1 MPEQSSAKPSFGL
14 ENFTTLPQL
23 LVNSV
28 ERYGEREA
36 LRQFDKE
43 TKSWHSLSY
52 AQLMVRV
59 MEWRRAYAA
68 MNLERGTRI
77 GILMPNS
84 IDHACADQ
92 AALANGLVPVPL
104 HAIDTPGASAF
115 ILSDSRAKV
124 LVTNKLTRWK
134 QIKAAGGDLQDLT
147 AVIITEDEVD
157 DETGMVRGLSEWLAA
172 GTHVVELPEGPK
184 EDDLAGIVYTSGT
197 TGRPKGVML
206 THGNIV
212 SNVKATLECVFPQVG
227 DIFLSFLP
235 LSHTFERTAGYYLA
249 LATGCTI
256 AYNRSVLLLADDLKT
271 IRPTVIISVPRV
283 YERIFARVHDKLKKS
298 RPAARYLFDWAVE
311 IGWRDFCRRN
321 HLPVEHTGRAW
332 LDGLM
337 RPLVRKVSSTLLDQF
352 GGRLRIA
359 ISGGAALSSKV
370 ARTFCGL
377 NDVRNIAPSI
387 KYAKEAG
394 MISQCSLCITHSPV
408 HTVEYYTKMAFEL
421 IELGADEICIKDMA
435 GIGRPYTLGRIVANI
450 KEKYPE
456 IPIQYH
462 SHAGPGFNVASIM
475 EVCNAGCDYI
485 DVGME
490 PLSWGTGHADLL
502 TVQAMLKD
510 AGYKVPEINMEAY
523 MKVRALVQEFMDDFL
538 GLYIS
543 PKNRLMNSLLI
554 GPGLPGGMMGSLM
567 ADLEKNLE
575 TINKS
580 NIKNNKPLMSQ
591 DQLLIKLFDEVAYV
605 WPRVG
610 YPPLVTPFSQY
621 VKNLAL
627 MNVMQMEKGKARWS
641 MIADDIWDMILGKAG
656 RLPGPLAPEIIEKAQ
671 AEGRKFFE
679 GNPQDN
685 YPDAL
690 DKYRKLMN
698 EKQWEVGEDEEEL
711 FEYAMHPAQYEAY
724 RSGKAKV
731 AGKPTVP
738 ATPAAPAPAPAAA
751 LTMPTTPQVM
761 TVDVNG
767 QAYHV
772 TVAFGDTNSSTPEV
786 KPTVA
791 PAPTAP
797 EVTNVPAGAGK
808 EVLSPLEGKFFL
820 VKNASDTPVKVGD
833 VVKEGDVLCYVEAM
847 KTYNAVRAEFGGTIT
862 AICLSSGDAVSEDD
876 VLMTI
881 Q

>member
-1 MPEQSSAKPSFGL
+1 MSEVVKKPLKITETVLRDAHQSLIATRMTTEQMLPIVDKMDKVGYYAVECWGGATFDASLRFLKEDPWDRLRKLRDGFKNTKLQMLFRGQNILGYRPYADDVVEYFVQKSIANGIDIIRIFDCLNDLRNLQTAVSAC
-14 ENFTTLPQL
+14 N
-23 LVNSV
+23 
-28 ERYGEREA
+28 
-36 LRQFDKE
+36 KE
-43 TKSWHSLSY
+43 KGHAQVALSY
-52 AQLMVRV
+52 TLGDAYTLDYWTDMAKRV
-59 MEWRRAYAA
+59 
-68 MNLERGTRI
+68 
-77 GILMPNS
+77 
-84 IDHACADQ
+84 
-92 AALANGLVPVPL
+92 
-104 HAIDTPGASAF
+104 
-115 ILSDSRAKV
+115 
-124 LVTNKLTRWK
+124 
-134 QIKAAGGDLQDLT
+134 
-147 AVIITEDEVD
+147 ED
-157 DETGMVRGLSEWLAA
+157 M
-172 GTHVVELPEGPK
+172 
-184 EDDLAGIVYTSGT
+184 
-197 TGRPKGVML
+197 
-206 THGNIV
+206 
-212 SNVKATLECVFPQVG
+212 
-227 DIFLSFLP
+227 
-235 LSHTFERTAGYYLA
+235 
-249 LATGCTI
+249 
-256 AYNRSVLLLADDLKT
+256 
-271 IRPTVIISVPRV
+271 
-283 YERIFARVHDKLKKS
+283 
-298 RPAARYLFDWAVE
+298 
-311 IGWRDFCRRN
+311 
-321 HLPVEHTGRAW
+321 
-332 LDGLM
+332 
-337 RPLVRKVSSTLLDQF
+337 
-352 GGRLRIA
+352 
-359 ISGGAALSSKV
+359 
-370 ARTFCGL
+370 
-377 NDVRNIAPSI
+377 
-387 KYAKEAG
+387 
-394 MISQCSLCITHSPV
+394 
-408 HTVEYYTKMAFEL
+408 
-421 IELGADEICIKDMA
+421 GADSLCIKDMA

-656 RLPGPLAPEIIEKAQ
+656 RLPGPLAPEIVEKAK
-671 AEGRKFFE
+671 AEGRQFFE

-731 AGKPTVP
+731 EFKADVAKRKAEKANAGKPTVP

-767 QAYHV
+767 QAYRV
-772 TVAFGDTNSSTPEV
+772 TVAFGDTNSATPEV
-786 KPTVA
+786 KPTAA

-797 EVTNVPAGAGK
+797 ETTNAPAGAGK

-820 VKNASDTPVKVGD
+820 IKNASDTPVKVGD

>member
-1 MPEQSSAKPSFGL
+1 
-14 ENFTTLPQL
+14 
-23 LVNSV
+23 
-28 ERYGEREA
+28 
-36 LRQFDKE
+36 
-43 TKSWHSLSY
+43 
-52 AQLMVRV
+52 
-59 MEWRRAYAA
+59 
-68 MNLERGTRI
+68 
-77 GILMPNS
+77 
-84 IDHACADQ
+84 
-92 AALANGLVPVPL
+92 
-104 HAIDTPGASAF
+104 
-115 ILSDSRAKV
+115 
-124 LVTNKLTRWK
+124 
-134 QIKAAGGDLQDLT
+134 
-147 AVIITEDEVD
+147 
-157 DETGMVRGLSEWLAA
+157 
-172 GTHVVELPEGPK
+172 
-184 EDDLAGIVYTSGT
+184 
-197 TGRPKGVML
+197 
-206 THGNIV
+206 
-212 SNVKATLECVFPQVG
+212 
-227 DIFLSFLP
+227 
-235 LSHTFERTAGYYLA
+235 
-249 LATGCTI
+249 
-256 AYNRSVLLLADDLKT
+256 
-271 IRPTVIISVPRV
+271 
-283 YERIFARVHDKLKKS
+283 
-298 RPAARYLFDWAVE
+298 
-311 IGWRDFCRRN
+311 
-321 HLPVEHTGRAW
+321 
-332 LDGLM
+332 
-337 RPLVRKVSSTLLDQF
+337 
-352 GGRLRIA
+352 
-359 ISGGAALSSKV
+359 
-370 ARTFCGL
+370 
-377 NDVRNIAPSI
+377 
-387 KYAKEAG
+387 
-394 MISQCSLCITHSPV
+394 
-408 HTVEYYTKMAFEL
+408 
-421 IELGADEICIKDMA
+421 
-435 GIGRPYTLGRIVANI
+435 
-450 KEKYPE
+450 
-456 IPIQYH
+456 
-462 SHAGPGFNVASIM
+462 
-475 EVCNAGCDYI
+475 
-485 DVGME
+485 
-490 PLSWGTGHADLL
+490 
-502 TVQAMLKD
+502 MLKD

-656 RLPGPLAPEIIEKAQ
+656 RLPGPLAPEIVEKAK
-671 AEGRKFFE
+671 AEGRQFFE

-731 AGKPTVP
+731 EFKADVAKRKAEKANAGKPTVP
-738 ATPAAPAPAPAAA
+738 ATPAAPAPAPAAT

-767 QAYHV
+767 QAYRV
-772 TVAFGDTNSSTPEV
+772 TVAFGDTNSATPEV
-786 KPTVA
+786 KPTAA

-797 EVTNVPAGAGK
+797 ETTNAPAGAGK